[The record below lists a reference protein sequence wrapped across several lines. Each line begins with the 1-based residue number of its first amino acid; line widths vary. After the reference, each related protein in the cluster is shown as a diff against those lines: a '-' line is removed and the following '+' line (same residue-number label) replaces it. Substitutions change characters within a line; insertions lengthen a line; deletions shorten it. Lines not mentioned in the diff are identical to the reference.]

1 MVYHLKLTLPTA
13 CSTSNKF
20 RYTKID
26 TQDCPFTDVV
36 QRTLTSKMTDQT
48 LPEKIANQ
56 LRRDILR
63 GKLVPGASLKE
74 RDKAADLGVSRTP
87 MREAI
92 RIVAREG
99 LITLRPARS
108 PIVAMP
114 DVKAVTDDVEV
125 LLSIEKLS
133 GKLAC
138 ERATDADIDGI
149 AAITQHMEDNF
160 DTMDPLDMFEID
172 MSFHSA
178 IAMASHN
185 KPLAEIHSRFL
196 ARLWRARFLA
206 AMKRRNRTNVIAHH
220 TAILAALR
228 ARDAS
233 AVDAAIGIH
242 LDRLTEDIGEV
253 IRRELQDLQ
262 DKADQSAD

>member
-1 MVYHLKLTLPTA
+1 
-13 CSTSNKF
+13 
-20 RYTKID
+20 
-26 TQDCPFTDVV
+26 
-36 QRTLTSKMTDQT
+36 MTDQT

-63 GKLVPGASLKE
+63 GKLMPGDSLKE

-92 RIVAREG
+92 RIIAREG
-99 LITLRPARS
+99 LITLRPSRS

-125 LLSIEKLS
+125 LLSVEKLS

-149 AAITQHMEDNF
+149 ATITQHMDDNF
-160 DTMDPLDMFEID
+160 DTMDPLGMFEID
-172 MSFHSA
+172 MSFHSELA
-178 IAMASHN
+178 KASHN
-185 KPLAEIHSRFL
+185 KPLAEIHDRFL

-206 AMKRRNRTNVIAHH
+206 AVKRRNRASVIEHH
-220 TAILAALR
+220 NAILAALR
-228 ARDAS
+228 ARDAV
-233 AVDAAIGIH
+233 AIDAAISTH
-242 LDRLTEDIGEV
+242 LDRLTEDISDV
-253 IRRELQDLQ
+253 IRREHQDLQ
-262 DKADQSAD
+262 DKADQQAN

>member
-1 MVYHLKLTLPTA
+1 
-13 CSTSNKF
+13 
-20 RYTKID
+20 
-26 TQDCPFTDVV
+26 
-36 QRTLTSKMTDQT
+36 MTDQT

-63 GKLVPGASLKE
+63 GKLMPGDSLKE

-92 RIVAREG
+92 RIIAREG
-99 LITLRPARS
+99 LITLRSSRS

-125 LLSIEKLS
+125 LLSVEKLS

-149 AAITQHMEDNF
+149 TAITQHMNDNF

-178 IAMASHN
+178 IAKASHN
-185 KPLAEIHSRFL
+185 KPLAEIHDRFL
-196 ARLWRARFLA
+196 ARLWRARFLSA
-206 AMKRRNRTNVIAHH
+206 VKRRNRASVIEHH

-228 ARDAS
+228 ARDTVAI
-233 AVDAAIGIH
+233 DAAIGTH
-242 LDRLTEDIGEV
+242 LDRLTEDIGDV
-253 IRRELQDLQ
+253 IRREHQDLQ
-262 DKADQSAD
+262 DKAEQQANRG

>member
-1 MVYHLKLTLPTA
+1 
-13 CSTSNKF
+13 
-20 RYTKID
+20 
-26 TQDCPFTDVV
+26 
-36 QRTLTSKMTDQT
+36 MTDQT

-63 GKLVPGASLKE
+63 GKLMPGDSLKE

-92 RIVAREG
+92 RIIAREG
-99 LITLRPARS
+99 LITLRASRS

-125 LLSIEKLS
+125 LLSVEKLS

-149 AAITQHMEDNF
+149 ATITQHMDDNF
-160 DTMDPLDMFEID
+160 DTMDSLGMFEID

-178 IAMASHN
+178 IAKASHN
-185 KPLAEIHSRFL
+185 KPLAEIHDRFL
-196 ARLWRARFLA
+196 ARLWRTRFLSA
-206 AMKRRNRTNVIAHH
+206 VKRRNRASVIEHH

-228 ARDAS
+228 ARDAV
-233 AVDAAIGIH
+233 AIDAAIGAH
-242 LDRLTEDIGEV
+242 LDRLTEDIGDV
-253 IRRELQDLQ
+253 IRREHQDLQ
-262 DKADQSAD
+262 DKAEQQDN

>member
-1 MVYHLKLTLPTA
+1 MP
-13 CSTSNKF
+13 
-20 RYTKID
+20 
-26 TQDCPFTDVV
+26 
-36 QRTLTSKMTDQT
+36 DQT

-63 GKLVPGASLKE
+63 GKLAPGDSLKE
-74 RDKAADLGVSRTP
+74 RDKAAELGVSRTP

-138 ERATDADIDGI
+138 ERATDADIDEI
-149 AAITQHMEDNF
+149 AAITQHMDNNF
-160 DTMDPLDMFEID
+160 ETMDPLDMFEID
-172 MSFHSA
+172 MNFHSA
-178 IAMASHN
+178 IAKASHN
-185 KPLAEIHSRFL
+185 KPLAEIHGRFL

-206 AMKRRNRTNVIAHH
+206 ATKRRNRASVIEHH
-220 TAILAALR
+220 TNILAALR
-228 ARDAS
+228 ARDT
-233 AVDAAIGIH
+233 VKIDAAIGTH
-242 LDRLTEDIGEV
+242 LDRLTEDIADV
-253 IRRELQDLQ
+253 IRREHQELET
-262 DKADQSAD
+262 KADQQAAQKSD

>member
-1 MVYHLKLTLPTA
+1 MP
-13 CSTSNKF
+13 
-20 RYTKID
+20 
-26 TQDCPFTDVV
+26 
-36 QRTLTSKMTDQT
+36 DQT

-63 GKLVPGASLKE
+63 GKLAPGDSLKE
-74 RDKAADLGVSRTP
+74 RDKAAELGVSRTP

-138 ERATDADIDGI
+138 ERATDADIDEI
-149 AAITQHMEDNF
+149 AAITQHMDKNF

-172 MSFHSA
+172 MNFHSA
-178 IAMASHN
+178 IAKASHN
-185 KPLAEIHSRFL
+185 KPLAEIHGRFL

-206 AMKRRNRTNVIAHH
+206 ATKRRNRASVIEHH
-220 TAILAALR
+220 TDILAALR
-228 ARDAS
+228 ARDA
-233 AVDAAIGIH
+233 VKIDAAIGTH
-242 LDRLTEDIGEV
+242 LDRLTEDIGDV
-253 IRRELQDLQ
+253 IRREHQDLEN
-262 DKADQSAD
+262 KADQQAAQKSDRG